1 MTVCGTQ
8 LMDVLEDGPKLDTI
22 ARHQTHRAFD
32 WCQMRTDQAD
42 REPVSPA
49 LSDRGPFRAGFVR
62 QVGAASANRSRGD
75 REEGR

>member
-1 MTVCGTQ
+1 MREW
-8 LMDVLEDGPKLDTI
+8 LSPIMPK
-22 ARHQTHRAFD
+22 RKSKYFD
-32 WCQMRTDQAD
+32 EKMRTDQAD

-75 REEGR
+75 REEGRGTYDVT